1 MNPRLWFFLPA
12 LLICAASVSA
22 QETIRV
28 KPARKQIELTGF
40 TRSAAVMTLAP
51 EVSGRVQT
59 VRYDVGEVA
68 AKIPFI
74 EIDPT
79 FIDFQ
84 IQATREALNKV
95 KAVKEK
101 NESSVAFYK
110 KELARYQRLLRA
122 DGATEVQRDQAEENL
137 NQTRL
142 DAARLTAEAAEL
154 KVNLAELMERKARHQ
169 IFAPEGWILI
179 ERRVEPG
186 ELVDA
191 GTPVGRAADY
201 RTLTVPLAVS
211 GQELDAIRDMPEV
224 FEARLEGKPVETRL
238 DWVNP
243 EFDERTRKLAV
254 ELVLVKYD
262 GPRRGGLRFS
272 LPLQVPADGVWIA
285 KSAVVNRHENP
296 RVTLKEGGERVNIMV
311 LGESN
316 GHLIVAPDPRLGVG
330 TELMVP

>member
-1 MNPRLWFFLPA
+1 MNPRPWFVLA
-12 LLICAASVSA
+12 ASLICAASVSA
-22 QETIRV
+22 QETVRV
-28 KPARKQIELTGF
+28 EPARKQIELTGF
-40 TRSAAVMTLAP
+40 TRSAAVMTLTS
-51 EVSGRVQT
+51 EVSGRVAS
-59 VRYDVGEVA
+59 VHYDVGDAVGEP
-68 AKIPFI
+68 PFV

-84 IQATREALNKV
+84 IQATREALKKV
-95 KAVKEK
+95 EAAQEK

-110 KELARYQRLLRA
+110 KEYARYQRLLRA
-122 DGATEVQRDQAEENL
+122 DGATEVQRDQAQENL
-137 NQTRL
+137 NQARL
-142 DAARLTAEAAEL
+142 DAARLQAEAAEL
-154 KVNLAELMERKARHQ
+154 EVKLAEQLERKARHQ
-169 IFAPEGWILI
+169 LFAPDGWVLI

-211 GQELDAIRDMPEV
+211 GSELDAIREMPEI
-224 FEARLEGKPVETRL
+224 FEARLEGEPVGTRL

-254 ELVLVKYD
+254 ELVLENYD

-272 LPLQVPADGVWIA
+272 LPLQVPAEGVWIA
-285 KSAVVNRHENP
+285 KSAVVNRYENP
-296 RVTLKEGGERVNIMV
+296 RVTLKTGGETVNIMV
-311 LGESN
+311 LGESD
-316 GHLIVAPDPRLGVG
+316 GHLIVAKDPRLGVG

>member
-1 MNPRLWFFLPA
+1 MNPRLWFVLWA
-12 LLICAASVSA
+12 LLLCAAPVSA
-22 QETIRV
+22 RETVRV
-28 KPARKQIELTGF
+28 EPARKKIELTGF

-51 EVSGRVQT
+51 EVSGRVAS
-59 VRYDVGEVA
+59 VHYDVGDAVGE
-68 AKIPFI
+68 IPFV

-84 IQATREALNKV
+84 IQAIREALKQV
-95 KAVKEK
+95 EAAKEK
-101 NESSVAFYK
+101 NESSVAFNK

-122 DGATEVQRDQAEENL
+122 DGATEVQRDQAQENL
-137 NQTRL
+137 NQARL
-142 DAARLTAEAAEL
+142 DAARLAAETAELEV
-154 KVNLAELMERKARHQ
+154 KLAEQLERKARHQ
-169 IFAPEGWILI
+169 LFAPEGWVLI
-179 ERRVEPG
+179 DRRVEPG

-211 GQELDAIRDMPEV
+211 GAELDAIREMPEV
-224 FEARLEGKPVETRL
+224 FEARLEGEPVETRL
-238 DWVNP
+238 GWVNP

-254 ELVLVKYD
+254 ELLLENYD

-272 LPLQVPADGVWIA
+272 LPLQVPAEGVWIA

-296 RVTLKEGGERVNIMV
+296 RVTLKTGGETVNIMV
-311 LGESN
+311 LGESD
-316 GHLIVAPDPRLGVG
+316 GHFIVAKDPRLGVG

>member
-1 MNPRLWFFLPA
+1 MNPRLWFVLLALP
-12 LLICAASVSA
+12 ICAGSVAA

-28 KPARKQIELTGF
+28 EPARKQIELTGF
-40 TRSAAVMTLAP
+40 TRSAAVMTLTS
-51 EVSGRVQT
+51 EVSGRVAS
-59 VRYDVGEVA
+59 VHYDVGDAIGES
-68 AKIPFI
+68 PFV

-84 IQATREALNKV
+84 IQATREALKKV
-95 KAVKEK
+95 EAAKEK
-101 NESSVAFYK
+101 NVSSVAFHK
-110 KELARYQRLLRA
+110 KEYARYQRLLRA

-137 NQTRL
+137 NQARL

-154 KVNLAELMERKARHQ
+154 EVKLAEQLERKARHQ
-169 IFAPEGWILI
+169 LFAPDGWILI

-211 GQELDAIRDMPEV
+211 GPELDAIREMPEV
-224 FEARLEGKPVETRL
+224 FEARLEGEPLETRL

-254 ELVLVKYD
+254 ELAVVNYD
-262 GPRRGGLRFS
+262 GPRRGGLRFF
-272 LPLQVPADGVWIA
+272 LPLQIPADGVWIP
-285 KSAVVNRHENP
+285 KSAVVNRYENP
-296 RVTLKEGGERVNIMV
+296 RVTLKAGGEAVNIMV
-311 LGESN
+311 LGESD
-316 GHLIVAPDPRLGVG
+316 GHLIVAKDPRLGVG

>member
-1 MNPRLWFFLPA
+1 MNPRLWLLPSA
-12 LLICAASVSA
+12 LLLLAGAAFA
-22 QETIRV
+22 QETVRV
-28 KPARKQIELTGF
+28 EPARKQMELTGF

-51 EVSGRVQT
+51 EVSGRVEW
-59 VRYDVGEVA
+59 VHYDVGDAIGEP
-68 AKIPFI
+68 PFV

-84 IQATREALNKV
+84 IQATREVLRKV
-95 KAVKEK
+95 AASREK

-110 KELARYQRLLRA
+110 KEFTRYQRLLRA

-137 NQTRL
+137 NQARL
-142 DAARLTAEAAEL
+142 DAARLEAEAAEL
-154 KVNLAELMERKARHQ
+154 EVKLAELLERKARHQ
-169 IFAPEGWILI
+169 LFAPEGWILI

-211 GQELDAIRDMPEV
+211 GPELEAIRNMPDI
-224 FEARLEGKPVETRL
+224 FEARLEGEPVETRL

-254 ELVLVKYD
+254 ELALVNYD

-272 LPLQVPADGVWIA
+272 LPLQIPTDGVWIA
-285 KSAVVNRHENP
+285 KSAVVNRYENP
-296 RVTLKEGGERVNIMV
+296 RVTLREGGETVNILV

-316 GHLIVAPDPRLGVG
+316 GHLIVAEDPRLGVG